1 MDELL
6 GFMVLTGPLF
16 PMLIWLIVC
25 VLLVV
30 FVVRPTGSGLRRVA
44 IKTLAFVVIF
54 LLPFVDEIIGKTY
67 LDYLCSTQ
75 GGFKVYKTV
84 VLPDEYW
91 DEEGEAKF
99 INFTRFENIPQLD
112 KVDGT
117 LDFDVLPEYGLDSE
131 DEVYSSVI
139 GILVNRYWYFE
150 KSSGEVLAE
159 DRYFSYRGGWVAR
172 RFGARTGVSCD
183 TSGQPNT
190 KENILSLFVPAT

>member
-112 KVDGT
+112 KVNGT
-117 LDFDVLPEYGLDSE
+117 LNFEALPEYGLDSRE
-131 DEVYSSVI
+131 EVYSSVL
-139 GILVNRYWYFE
+139 GILVNRYWYYA
-150 KSSGEVLAE
+150 KASGEVLAE
-159 DRYFSYRGGWVAR
+159 NHYFTYKGGWVGR
-172 RFGARTGVSCD
+172 LLGIRSGASCD
-183 TSGQPNT
+183 TRGQPNT
-190 KENILSLFVPAT
+190 MQKILSIFIK